1 MTLWLYLH
9 FPTLQ
14 LDSLFSDIQ
23 QAPICILNKQYIVQ
37 INSVAEEKGIKL
49 GMGLGS
55 AASLCADLQVH
66 PYNQQVE
73 EQKLTEIAHWL
84 YMVTSDI
91 SLFSPSG
98 ILLKVSNMLT
108 LYDGLA
114 SYWSVVFEHLTSL
127 NIQFSFSTGSSP
139 LSAKLLAQQ
148 QINRISDDPIW
159 LQNTLKQQP
168 LHATELT
175 DKTVEQLNR
184 VGVRYLQDLLTLELA
199 DIARRFDIELV
210 NYMGRLT
217 GQLKH
222 PVSNYHPAETFKRH
236 LELLFEIDNVQWLIK
251 PLFTLLTQL
260 EAFLLLRDKVAY
272 QLTLQLHQRGDLTQ
286 SVTFSSAQGDYL
298 ATKWQQLSKLTLE
311 SCTLNAPITA
321 ITLYATQTHQK
332 QSDGHD
338 LFDGQQGQTSPL
350 ELISILQAKLGKE
363 QVTGVSKTR
372 DPRPELAT
380 RLSVPFAPQ
389 HDDQRV
395 DQSEKTASARPS
407 ILFPSPVPLAEKV
420 TILQGPE
427 RLTTGWWDAETIMR
441 DYFVAKS
448 DQGRWLWV
456 FRDQQKQW
464 FIHGLFA

>member
-14 LDSLFSDIQ
+14 LDSLFSDMQ
-23 QAPICILNKQYIVQ
+23 QAPICILDKQRIVQ
-37 INSVAEEKGIKL
+37 INGVAEEKGIKL

-73 EQKLTEIAHWL
+73 EKKLTEIAHWL

-91 SLFSPSG
+91 SLFPPSG

-114 SYWSVVFEHLTSL
+114 SYWRVVFEHLSAL
-127 NIQFSFSTGSSP
+127 NIQFRFSTGSSP

-148 QINRISDDPIW
+148 KVNCVSDDPIW
-159 LQNTLKQQP
+159 LEKTLEQQP
-168 LHATELT
+168 LHSAELP
-175 DKTVEQLNR
+175 DKTIEQLNR
-184 VGVRYLQDLLTLELA
+184 VGIRYLHDLLTLELA

-210 NYMGRLT
+210 NYIGRLT

-222 PVSNYHPAETFKRH
+222 PVNSYHPTETFKRH

-272 QLTLQLHQRGDLTQ
+272 QITLLLHQRDEREQ

-298 ATKWQQLSKLTLE
+298 ANKWQQLSKLALE

-321 ITLYATQTHQK
+321 ITLHATQTNQR
-332 QSDGHD
+332 QPDSLD

-350 ELISILQAKLGKE
+350 ELITILQAKLGKE
-363 QVTGVSKTR
+363 QVAGITKTR

-380 RLSVPFAPQ
+380 QLSAPFAPQ
-389 HDDQRV
+389 KDK
-395 DQSEKTASARPS
+395 STSEEPEKTKSARPS
-407 ILFPSPVPLAEKV
+407 ILFPSPVPLVEKV

-448 DQGRWLWV
+448 NQGRWLWI